1 MIDTETIGIAM
12 IELAALFDALL
23 MLMLGAMFC
32 RFWALS
38 PMGLRPHAE

>member
-32 RFWALS
+32 
-38 PMGLRPHAE
+38 